1 MEEPDRRLAAILTG
15 LIAGTGRRGL
25 TADEAYILLKMYER
39 AKGLRDAWSR
49 EDVEKTLDWLYDH
62 GVLTLRFE
70 RSGGDPFYT
79 IVEPDAVD
87 WIPETPEFL
96 DALDYS
102 EKLFHG
108 RHVTGKELRMLAYLN
123 GVIDEHG
130 LGRDE
135 AAEAAVALVIKG
147 LVPREKVREKL
158 GLSDEE
164 IDELAEELEVIIQ
177 AMGGEGEKTEA

>member
-1 MEEPDRRLAAILTG
+1 VEPDRRLAAILTG

-25 TADEAYILLKMYER
+25 TADEAHILLKMYVR
-39 AKGLRDAWSR
+39 AKGLGVEWGR
-49 EDVEKTLDWLYDH
+49 EEVEKTLDWLYDR

-70 RSGGDPFYT
+70 RERNEPFYT

-87 WIPETPEFL
+87 WIPAMPEFL

-108 RHVTGKELRMLAYLN
+108 RHLTGKELRMLAYLS
-123 GVIDEHG
+123 GVVEEHG
-130 LGRDE
+130 LPRDE
-135 AAEAAVALVIKG
+135 AAEAAVSLMIKG
-147 LVPREKVREKL
+147 LVPREKIKEKL

-164 IDELAEELEVIIQ
+164 IDELAEELEVIIE
-177 AMGGEGEKTEA
+177 AMGSGGEKTEA